1 MSSSEPK
8 LLLIE
13 TSGTIG
19 RVGLGYGTT
28 LVAEATLD
36 RSRRNARDLM
46 PEVARLT
53 TEQQWK
59 PGDYDAIAVSI
70 GPGSYTGL
78 RVGMMTAKTL
88 AYTLQK
94 PLICIPTFE
103 VIAQQS
109 LEIHQQVEVIG
120 DAQQDRVYV
129 QRFSQGLEP
138 VTELNIESGDRWRE
152 TISTDFPLTGP
163 GLVVHQKLLPAT
175 AKLVNEEC
183 WQPKIQALLQLALE
197 RYERKIFAD
206 TITVEPLY
214 LRASSAEEQWT
225 AMGK

>member
-19 RVGLGYGTT
+19 RVGLAHGTT

-53 TEQQWK
+53 TEQQWR
-59 PGDYDAIAVSI
+59 PGELDVIAVSI

-94 PLICIPTFE
+94 PLICVPTFE
-103 VIAQQS
+103 VIALQS
-109 LEIHQQVEVIG
+109 LGMHQQVEVVG

-129 QRFSQGLEP
+129 QRFGPSLQAI
-138 VTELNIESGDRWRE
+138 TELSIATGDSWRQ
-152 TISTDFPLTGP
+152 TITTDYPLTGP
-163 GLVVHQKLLPAT
+163 GVVVQQKFLPAT
-175 AKLVNEEC
+175 AKLVKEDN
-183 WQPKIQALLQLALE
+183 WQPKLTSLLQLA
-197 RYERKIFAD
+197 RVGYERKTFAD
-206 TITVEPLY
+206 TISVEPLY

>member
-1 MSSSEPK
+1 MPSSEPK

-13 TSGTIG
+13 TSGNIG
-19 RVGLGYGTT
+19 RVGLAAGQRLLT
-28 LVAEATLD
+28 EAVLD

-46 PEVARLT
+46 PEIARLS
-53 TEQQWK
+53 EQLGWK
-59 PGDYDAIAVSI
+59 PSELDAIVVSI

-88 AYTLQK
+88 SYSLQK

-109 LEIHQQVEVIG
+109 LAELKQVEVIG
-120 DAQQDRVYV
+120 DALQDRVYV
-129 QRFSQGLEP
+129 QRFSGSCQAAS
-138 VTELNIESGDRWRE
+138 ELKIMPGERWRT
-152 TISTDFPLTGP
+152 TITPDYPLTGP
-163 GLVVHQKLLPAT
+163 GLVVQQKLLPAS
-175 AKLVNEEC
+175 AIVVQEAQ
-183 WQPKIQALLQLALE
+183 WQPMLHALLQLAIH
-197 RYERKIFAD
+197 RYETKTWAD
-206 TITVEPLY
+206 TMAVEPLY

>member
-19 RVGLGYGTT
+19 RVGLGHDTT
-28 LVAEATLD
+28 LLAEATLD

-53 TEQQWK
+53 QEQQWK
-59 PGDYDAIAVSI
+59 PSDYDAIAVSI

-103 VIAQQS
+103 VIALHS
-109 LEIHQQVEVIG
+109 LEMHQQVEVVG

-129 QRFSQGLEP
+129 QRFGHGLQP
-138 VTELNIESGDRWRE
+138 ITELIIVTGSQWRE
-152 TISTDFPLTGP
+152 TITPDFVLTGP
-163 GLVVHQKLLPAT
+163 GLVVQQKLLPAT
-175 AKLVNEEC
+175 AKLVEEDD
-183 WQPKIQALLQLALE
+183 WQPKLESLLQLAKV
-197 RYERKIFAD
+197 RYERKTFAD
-206 TITVEPLY
+206 TMTVEPLY
-214 LRASSAEEQWT
+214 LRASSAEEQWA
-225 AMGK
+225 AMGR

>member
-19 RVGLGYGTT
+19 RVGLGRGST

-53 TEQQWK
+53 QEQQWK
-59 PGDYDAIAVSI
+59 PNELDAIAVSI

-94 PLICIPTFE
+94 PLLCIPTFE

-109 LEIHQQVEVIG
+109 LRKHQQVEVIG

-129 QRFSQGLEP
+129 QRFGHGVQPITKLSIVTGSQ
-138 VTELNIESGDRWRE
+138 WRE
-152 TISTDFPLTGP
+152 TLSADYAFTGP
-163 GLVVHQKLLPAT
+163 GLVVQGKLLPAN
-175 AKLVNEEC
+175 ANVVEEDY
-183 WQPKIQALLQLALE
+183 WQPQLLALLQLALE
-197 RYERKIFAD
+197 RYEKQTIAD
-206 TITVEPLY
+206 AMSVEPLY